1 MKLNKIEILKDYISF
16 CNDTKAKAK
25 AKIKSKN
32 NKEKYIKQY
41 LLHAAKFYGIEH
53 IEETE
58 KQLHDILYYNNLTL
72 PELIEEA

>member
-16 CNDTKAKAK
+16 CNDTKAK

-72 PELIEEA
+72 SKLIEEA